1 MTDELPPKPQTYNG
15 DLTELPPA
23 LSHLR
28 EQKVWLCWCWFWNG
42 KKWTKP
48 PRRVDNPER
57 NASSSDP
64 ATWGSYEE
72 AVEQVRAGR
81 ANGIGFALK
90 GLNIGGVDLDH
101 CRDPATGVIDPWA
114 EERLAQFPDTYV
126 EATVSGKGLRILG
139 TSSLDS
145 FAPKFKLQTNGA
157 AIELFSNSNHYLT
170 LSCNALRSCAELP
183 PIGDKMLAVAA
194 ELGGGF
200 DFNAAPPDLP
210 HVNDAPQV
218 APQAALERT
227 GPQTPWSFA
236 EETRLRAA
244 LSAIPTDEKLLA
256 EKFGHAHDTWVK
268 IGRAIERLGWGDRG
282 FLIWRDW
289 SAQNAGEFDEK
300 GLHTQW
306 ASFER
311 NRGARENPTTVATV
325 FYYAIKFGWNGD
337 VEVVPEDA
345 PEDAPSIQ
353 IHWHGDVDPLES
365 RPQLI
370 NKLLPETGTG
380 LASGQWGTYKTF
392 VVIDIATSVM
402 SGVKFIDFPVVR
414 KGGVLFIV
422 PEGSS
427 EIPARIEGAIK
438 AKCPEMGRAP
448 FAWIE
453 TCPALINP
461 KTAATLATIAQQ
473 AADKIKAKWGLPL
486 ALIVIDTIV
495 VSAGYTKEGQDNDTA
510 VGQRIMSTMAELSKA
525 TGAFVL
531 GVDHFG
537 KSVETGTRGTSAKE
551 GAADVVLALL
561 GERTVAGAVT
571 DTRLA
576 LRKRR
581 SGQNGEEFPFTIR
594 VVELGTDRF
603 GEPVTTLTIDW
614 APQGAKTTIKSKPW
628 SKSLRLLQRTLSTA
642 LAELGSQQRPFADG
656 PIVCA
661 VDLEAVRSEFYK
673 SYPADGTEKQKQ
685 AARRQAFNRA
695 IRDAQAGNLIAIR
708 AVDGVTLIWLAAG
721 EP

>member
-81 ANGIGFALK
+81 ADGIGFALK
-90 GLNIGGVDLDH
+90 RLNIGGVDLDH

-170 LSCNALRSCAELP
+170 LSCNALRPCAELP
-183 PIGDKMLAVAA
+183 PIGDKMRAVAA

-200 DFNAAPPDLP
+200 DFNAAPPDLL
-210 HVNDAPQV
+210 HVDDAPQV
-218 APQAALERT
+218 APQAALEGA
-227 GPQTPWSFA
+227 GPQTRWSFA

-256 EKFGHAHDTWVK
+256 EKFGHSHDTWVK
-268 IGRAIERLGWGDRG
+268 IGRAIERLDWGDRG
-282 FLIWRDW
+282 YAIFRDW
-289 SAQNAGEFDEK
+289 SAQNAQEFDEK
-300 GLHTQW
+300 GLRTQW
-306 ASFER
+306 ASFNR
-311 NRGARENPTTVATV
+311 NRNARGEPVTIATV
-325 FYYAIKFGWNGD
+325 FYYAIKFGWNGG
-337 VEVVPEDA
+337 VEVAPEDA

-414 KGGVLFIV
+414 KGGVLFIA

-427 EIPARIEGAIK
+427 ELPARIEAAIK
-438 AKCPEMGRAP
+438 AKCLEMGRAP

-461 KTAATLATIAQQ
+461 KTSTALAAIAQQ
-473 AADKIKAKWGLPL
+473 VANKIKAKWNLPL
-486 ALIVIDTIV
+486 ALIVIDTVV
-495 VSAGYTKEGQDNDTA
+495 VSAGYDREGQDNDTA
-510 VGQRIMSTMAELSKA
+510 VGQRIMSTMVELSKA

-594 VVELGTDRF
+594 VAELGTDRF
-603 GEPVTTLTIDW
+603 GEPVTTLTVDW

-673 SYPADGTEKQKQ
+673 SYPADGAEKQKQ

-695 IRDAQAGNLIAIR
+695 IRDAQAANLIAIR

>member
-101 CRDPATGVIDPWA
+101 CRDPATGGIDPWA

-170 LSCNALRSCAELP
+170 LSCNALRPCAELP

-200 DFNAAPPDLP
+200 DFNAAPPVLP

-218 APQAALERT
+218 APQAALEGA
-227 GPQTPWSFA
+227 GPQMPWSFA

-300 GLHTQW
+300 GLRTQW

-311 NRGARENPTTVATV
+311 NRGARENPITVATV

-337 VEVVPEDA
+337 AEVA
-345 PEDAPSIQ
+345 PEDVPEAAPSIQ

-402 SGVKFIDFPVVR
+402 SGVKFIELAVVR
-414 KGGVLFIV
+414 KGGVLFIA

-427 EIPARIEGAIK
+427 ELPARIEAAIK

-461 KTAATLATIAQQ
+461 KTSIALAAIARQV
-473 AADKIKAKWGLPL
+473 ANKIKAKWNLPL
-486 ALIVIDTIV
+486 ALIVIDTVV
-495 VSAGYTKEGQDNDTA
+495 VSAGYDREGQDNDTA
-510 VGQRIMSTMAELSKA
+510 VGQRIMSTMAELSNA

-537 KSVETGTRGTSAKE
+537 KSVQTGTRGTSAKE

-594 VVELGTDRF
+594 VVELGTDQF

-661 VDLEAVRSEFYK
+661 VDLEAIRSEFYK
-673 SYPADGTEKQKQ
+673 SYPADGPEKQKQ

-708 AVDGVTLIWLAAG
+708 AVDGITLIWLAAG

>member
-1 MTDELPPKPQTYNG
+1 MNRNL
-15 DLTELPPA
+15 
-23 LSHLR
+23 
-28 EQKVWLCWCWFWNG
+28 
-42 KKWTKP
+42 KWTKP

-200 DFNAAPPDLP
+200 DFNAAPPGLP
-210 HVNDAPQV
+210 HVDDAPQV
-218 APQAALERT
+218 APQAALEGA

-414 KGGVLFIV
+414 EGGVLFIV

-581 SGQNGEEFPFTIR
+581 SDQNGEEFPFTIR

-673 SYPADGTEKQKQ
+673 SYPADGAEKQKQ

>member
-1 MTDELPPKPQTYNG
+1 MTNALPPKPQTYNG
-15 DLTELPPA
+15 DLAELPPA

-28 EQKVWLCWCWFWNG
+28 EQKVWLCWCWFWTG

-48 PRRVDNPER
+48 PRRVDNPSR
-57 NASSSDP
+57 NALSSDSE
-64 ATWGSYEE
+64 TWGFYDE

-81 ANGIGFALK
+81 ADGIGFALK
-90 GLNIGGVDLDH
+90 GRNIGGVDLDH
-101 CRDPATGVIDPWA
+101 CRDPTTGLIDPWA
-114 EERLAQFPDTYV
+114 AERLAQFPDAYV

-170 LSCNALRSCAELP
+170 LSCNALRPCAELP

-200 DFNAAPPDLP
+200 DFNAAPPNLP
-210 HVNDAPQV
+210 HVDDAPQV
-218 APQAALERT
+218 APQAALEGA

-282 FLIWRDW
+282 LLIWRDW

-300 GLHTQW
+300 GLRTQW

-325 FYYAIKFGWNGD
+325 FYYAIKFGWKGD
-337 VEVVPEDA
+337 VEVAPKDA

-402 SGVKFIDFPVVR
+402 SGVKFIDFAVVR
-414 KGGVLFIV
+414 KGGVLFIA

-427 EIPARIEGAIK
+427 ELPARIEAAIK

-461 KTAATLATIAQQ
+461 KTSTALAAIAQQ
-473 AADKIKAKWGLPL
+473 VANKIKAKWNLPL
-486 ALIVIDTIV
+486 ALIVIDTVV
-495 VSAGYTKEGQDNDTA
+495 VSAGYDREGQDNDTA

-581 SGQNGEEFPFTIR
+581 SGQNGEEFSFTIR

-628 SKSLRLLQRTLSTA
+628 SKSLRLLQRTLLTA

-673 SYPADGTEKQKQ
+673 SYPADGAEKQKQ

-708 AVDGVTLIWLAAG
+708 AVDGITLIWLAAG

>member
-1 MTDELPPKPQTYNG
+1 
-15 DLTELPPA
+15 
-23 LSHLR
+23 
-28 EQKVWLCWCWFWNG
+28 
-42 KKWTKP
+42 
-48 PRRVDNPER
+48 
-57 NASSSDP
+57 
-64 ATWGSYEE
+64 
-72 AVEQVRAGR
+72 
-81 ANGIGFALK
+81 
-90 GLNIGGVDLDH
+90 
-101 CRDPATGVIDPWA
+101 
-114 EERLAQFPDTYV
+114 
-126 EATVSGKGLRILG
+126 
-139 TSSLDS
+139 
-145 FAPKFKLQTNGA
+145 
-157 AIELFSNSNHYLT
+157 
-170 LSCNALRSCAELP
+170 
-183 PIGDKMLAVAA
+183 
-194 ELGGGF
+194 
-200 DFNAAPPDLP
+200 
-210 HVNDAPQV
+210 
-218 APQAALERT
+218 
-227 GPQTPWSFA
+227 
-236 EETRLRAA
+236 
-244 LSAIPTDEKLLA
+244 
-256 EKFGHAHDTWVK
+256 
-268 IGRAIERLGWGDRG
+268 
-282 FLIWRDW
+282 
-289 SAQNAGEFDEK
+289 
-300 GLHTQW
+300 
-306 ASFER
+306 
-311 NRGARENPTTVATV
+311 
-325 FYYAIKFGWNGD
+325 
-337 VEVVPEDA
+337 VVPEDA

-594 VVELGTDRF
+594 VVELGIDRF

-673 SYPADGTEKQKQ
+673 SYPADGAEKQKQ

>member
-170 LSCNALRSCAELP
+170 LSCNALRHCAELP

-218 APQAALERT
+218 APPLERM

-282 FLIWRDW
+282 LLIWRDW

-300 GLHTQW
+300 GLRTQW

-337 VEVVPEDA
+337 VEVAPEDA

-402 SGVKFIDFPVVR
+402 SGVKFIDFAVVR
-414 KGGVLFIV
+414 KGGVLFIA

-427 EIPARIEGAIK
+427 ELPARIEAAIK

-461 KTAATLATIAQQ
+461 KTSTALAAIAQQ
-473 AADKIKAKWGLPL
+473 VANKIKAKWNLPL
-486 ALIVIDTIV
+486 ALIVIDTVV
-495 VSAGYTKEGQDNDTA
+495 VSAGYDREGQDNDTA

-581 SGQNGEEFPFTIR
+581 SGQNGEEFSFTIR

-673 SYPADGTEKQKQ
+673 SYPADGAEKQKQ